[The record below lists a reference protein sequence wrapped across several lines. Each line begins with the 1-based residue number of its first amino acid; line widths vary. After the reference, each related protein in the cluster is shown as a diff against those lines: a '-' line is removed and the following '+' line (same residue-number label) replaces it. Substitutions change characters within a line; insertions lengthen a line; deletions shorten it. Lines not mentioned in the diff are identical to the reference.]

1 MSHTLNFVFGSC
13 VKLKI
18 VKLLKSQWTEVVSSI
33 LIDLSKT
40 DSRKRKKNVGR
51 ELGSTQRLL
60 IGCRQIWMKAC
71 GNCKDG
77 RSLSSE
83 RIKMIGEVT
92 GRSSFYILIKNY
104 EVKYKNKES
113 IEESFTIRKTF
124 FFFMPTL
131 KAHLRTSS
139 IWLHSDAD
147 HLAAH

>member
-1 MSHTLNFVFGSC
+1 
-13 VKLKI
+13 
-18 VKLLKSQWTEVVSSI
+18 
-33 LIDLSKT
+33 
-40 DSRKRKKNVGR
+40 
-51 ELGSTQRLL
+51 
-60 IGCRQIWMKAC
+60 MKAC